1 MTNRLTGNV
10 TRDTSSCKEKK
21 KIATTVKFFADAAFL
36 PHLSR
41 TEKIATVHSG
51 ERFSQLH
58 HHTLDRST

>member
-10 TRDTSSCKEKK
+10 TRDTSSCREK
-21 KIATTVKFFADAAFL
+21 KIATTVKFFADAAFR

-41 TEKIATVHSG
+41 TEKIAVVHSG

-58 HHTLDRST
+58 HHTLDKST